1 MKLFESSQD
10 QYESTAKIVD
20 NTLVLSLPGAK
31 SPVVWRMD
39 LSEIKS
45 AAFEVQQEED
55 LYLLMMKTPKGA
67 AQKIAPFETRDGA
80 MKALMATSTAMGQA
94 SQRATV
100 SVPANDGIPLAIAA
114 PPRKNGKGSQILM
127 GIIGIILLLGFL
139 FTMTQMGPRTSS
151 SLGDGSSSLAA
162 AGTGTA
168 PGGVPVSA
176 DDFLRNR

>member
-55 LYLLMMKTPKGA
+55 VYLLLMKTPKGA
-67 AQKIAPFETRDGA
+67 AQKIAPFESREGA

-94 SQRATV
+94 AQRATV
-100 SVPANDGIPLAIAA
+100 SVPANDGIPPAAA
-114 PPRKNGKGSQILM
+114 PVRKSGKGSQILM

-139 FTMTQMGPRTSS
+139 FTMTQMGPRASS

-162 AGTGTA
+162 AGTGAA